1 MYQEVGIQKL
11 SDNQL
16 SKLRNGH
23 PVRIKVGDTHKVALS
38 PQQLKKLYK
47 AHKKG
52 SATTIQFD
60 PYQLEAHGSGILG
73 DIGKKA
79 KAFIQ
84 KYKLQVL
91 VNSVIHRVKSES
103 HKGVSKLSNFA
114 HF

>member
-60 PYQLEAHGSGILG
+60 PYQLECHRSGVLG
-73 DIGKKA
+73 DIGKKNEIISS
-79 KAFIQ
+79 KIQ
-84 KYKLQVL
+84 TP
-91 VNSVIHRVKSES
+91 RPC
-103 HKGVSKLSNFA
+103 
-114 HF
+114 